1 MQAHDG
7 AREVVRPDR
16 QVELA
21 VGDREAEGDAPL
33 EARDERADQRA
44 IDRVQLQSL
53 AAVNLFAGKLL
64 QKLRR
69 GLVSVDGDA
78 ARGL

>member
-21 VGDREAEGDAPL
+21 VGDREAEGDPPL
-33 EARDERADQRA
+33 ETRDERGDQRP
-44 IDRVQLQSL
+44 IDRVELQRL
-53 AAVNLFAGKLL
+53 AAVNRFAGKLL
-64 QKLRR
+64 QELRR
-69 GLVSVDGDA
+69 GLVGVSQ
-78 ARGL
+78 